1 MEKRNPILTILLVI
15 MFWGCNV
22 SPKPIDYGNE
32 ACYNCEMTIV
42 DKVHG
47 AEIVTSKGKIY
58 KFDSA
63 ECMVRFLGDFDAST
77 IQLYLTNHYSEPE
90 ALINATKATFLI
102 SENLPSPMGA
112 KLTAFATQIEAE
124 QTIAEKG
131 GTLYS
136 WEELL
141 DQLK

>member
-1 MEKRNPILTILLVI
+1 MEIRNLILAGLLVI
-15 MFWGCNV
+15 MFYACNV
-22 SPKPIDYGNE
+22 SPKPIDYGKE
-32 ACYNCEMTIV
+32 ACNYCEMTIV

-47 AEIVTSKGKIY
+47 AEIVTFKGKIY

-63 ECMVRFLGDFDAST
+63 ECMVRFLGDFDTSV
-77 IQLYLTNHYSEPE
+77 IQLYLTNQYSEPE
-90 ALINATKATFLI
+90 ALIDATKATFLI

-112 KLTAFATQIEAE
+112 NLTAFEAQKEAE
-124 QTIAEKG
+124 KTRAEKG

-141 DQLK
+141 DRLK